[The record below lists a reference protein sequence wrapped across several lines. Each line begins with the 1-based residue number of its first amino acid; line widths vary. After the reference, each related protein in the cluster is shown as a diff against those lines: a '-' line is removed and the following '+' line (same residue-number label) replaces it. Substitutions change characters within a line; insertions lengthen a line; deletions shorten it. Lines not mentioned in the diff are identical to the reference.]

1 MDRTKASVIVKYCQ
15 IILINVTN
23 LEMSASVKPERP
35 RGPAAG
41 SARVRP
47 GSAGTAEG
55 AVGRAARPAARGIS
69 WEGSEVEQILPI
81 DCRFMIIMGND
92 L

>member
-23 LEMSASVKPERP
+23 LEMSVSVKPERS
-35 RGPAAG
+35 GG
-41 SARVRP
+41 LRP
-47 GSAGTAEG
+47 GSARGVLGSRREPSS
-55 AVGRAARPAARGIS
+55 RAARPAARGIS

-81 DCRFMIIMGND
+81 DCRFMIIMDND